1 MGDKL
6 WGHVPRVRVPERR
19 PRGEGK
25 GADMKTGLLGLL
37 KKAKV
42 VVLVMLAVYV
52 VSFGAG
58 FAAGKLKLA
67 NAVALRNSSFFQF
80 NRNLEYKVPGYGDLL
95 RRYKER
101 HNVALMQALN
111 RKDRAAL
118 ARIFFVNNF
127 YVANLTMAVR
137 AVLIVPLVFYPGG
150 RFLQGATMAQT
161 PGSSRTLYL
170 LLMEFGGYFL
180 VICGAL
186 CLSLWTIFPRRFAFT
201 SRGAA
206 FLGGLKILVLAWLV
220 SGIFI
225 AWASVIEV
233 RLLLGG

>member
-1 MGDKL
+1 
-6 WGHVPRVRVPERR
+6 
-19 PRGEGK
+19 
-25 GADMKTGLLGLL
+25 MKIGLPVLL
-37 KKAKV
+37 KKATV
-42 VVLVMLAVYV
+42 VVLVMLGVYV

-58 FAAGKLKLA
+58 FAAGKLKLV
-67 NAVALRNSSFFQF
+67 NAVALRNAPFFQLS
-80 NRNLEYKVPGYGDLL
+80 RNLEYKVPGYGDLI

-101 HNVALMQALN
+101 HNVALIQALN
-111 RKDRAAL
+111 RKDRAGL

-137 AVLIVPLVFYPGG
+137 AVLVVPLVFYPGG

-161 PGSSRTLYL
+161 PGSSRTLFL

-186 CLSLWTIFPRRFAFT
+186 CLALWTIFPRGFAFA
-201 SRGAA
+201 SRKEA
-206 FLGGLKILVLAWLV
+206 FFGGLKILALAWLV

-233 RLLLGG
+233 SMMLGT